1 MMKADV
7 YSEEGAVGVVIPPYF
22 HGVAVIGESPLD
34 PESPVSVFIEIPCP
48 SMEIAQTII
57 TTLSTLNAQ

>member
-22 HGVAVIGESPLD
+22 YGVAVIGENLLDPKSPL
-34 PESPVSVFIEIPCP
+34 SVFIEIPCT
-48 SMEIAQTII
+48 SMETAQILI
-57 TTLSTLNAQ
+57 KTLSTLNAQ